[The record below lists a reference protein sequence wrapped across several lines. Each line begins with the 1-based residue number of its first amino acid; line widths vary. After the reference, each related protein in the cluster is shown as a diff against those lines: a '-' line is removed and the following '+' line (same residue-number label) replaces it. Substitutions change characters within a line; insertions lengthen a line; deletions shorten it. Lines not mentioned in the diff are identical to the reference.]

1 MTIKR
6 LDHVNIQT
14 TQLDKMIKWYEEVL
28 GLKSGWRPNFPFAGA
43 WIYAGDY
50 PVVHLVEIDSDD
62 TVGSEANLKL
72 EHFAFS
78 ASDEAAFKSLLEA
91 RGIDYRCG
99 EPPKAGIRQ
108 YNVFDPDGNHIHIDF
123 EV

>member
-14 TQLDKMIKWYEEVL
+14 TQLDEMIKWYEEIL
-28 GLKSGWRPNFPFAGA
+28 GLKSGWRPNFPFRGA
-43 WIYAGDY
+43 WIYAGEY
-50 PVVHLVEIDSDD
+50 PVVHLVEIDSED

-78 ASDEAAFKSLLEA
+78 ASDEAAFKSLFEA
-91 RGIDYRCG
+91 RGIDFRCG

-123 EV
+123 EI

>member
-14 TQLDKMIKWYEEVL
+14 TQLDEMIKWYEEVL

-43 WIYAGDY
+43 WIYAGEY
-50 PVVHLVEIDSDD
+50 PVVHLVEIDTDD

-78 ASDEAAFKSLLEA
+78 ASDETAFKSLLDA
-91 RGIDYRCG
+91 RGIDFRCG

-123 EV
+123 EI